1 MNHLTRLATA
11 VSVVAL
17 SAGAAFGG
25 ENATSNPVKVDLT
38 FATHLDADMAEQD
51 VFVERTPGSGEVF
64 RPTKADHEGTA
75 AVYAAATPKAHQP
88 FDPEAVGPYRKG
100 ASLGFS
106 LADWLGANGS
116 GTYSC
121 VDGVGTIDVTFD
133 GLVPNGVY
141 TMWHF
146 FMAAPPTDP
155 FIGTYD
161 LPFGKRDGN
170 DSVFTADA
178 EGHVRFQKTTA
189 PCLQLSGEQLMA
201 GLAIAWH
208 SDGETYG
215 AEPGD
220 FGKVSHVQLFL
231 GLPKQSDL

>member
-17 SAGAAFGG
+17 TAGAVFGG
-25 ENATSNPVKVDLT
+25 ESATSRPVKVDLT

-51 VFVERTPGSGEVF
+51 VFVEHTPGSGEVF
-64 RPTKADHEGTA
+64 RPTKAGRDGAA
-75 AVYAAATPKAHQP
+75 AVYAAATPTAHEP
-88 FDPEAVGPYRKG
+88 FDPGAIGPYRKG
-100 ASLGFS
+100 KPLGFS
-106 LADWLGANGS
+106 LADWLGARGA

-121 VDGVGTIDVTFD
+121 VDGVGTIDVAFD

-146 FMAAPPTDP
+146 FMAAPPT
-155 FIGTYD
+155 IGTYD
-161 LPFGKRDGN
+161 LPFGNRDGN
-170 DSVFTADA
+170 DSVFAADA
-178 EGHVRFQKTTA
+178 KGHARFQKTAA

-208 SDGETYG
+208 SDGKTYG
-215 AEPGD
+215 VEAGD

-231 GLPKQSDL
+231 GLPKHSDL